1 MPPVIQIPDRMNNW
15 ISIFET
21 DQLYKAEL
29 VKSVLCDNGV
39 EAVILNQK
47 DSSYNTFGTIQV
59 MVSRDHKDQAEE
71 IIKSIHCE

>member
-1 MPPVIQIPDRMNNW
+1 MPPVIQIFDRMSNW

-29 VKSVLCDNGV
+29 VKGVLCDNGV

-59 MVSRDHKDQAEE
+59 MVSRDHKDQAGE

>member
-1 MPPVIQIPDRMNNW
+1 MPPVIQIFDRMNNW

-29 VKSVLCDNGV
+29 VKGVLCDNGV

-59 MVSRDHKDQAEE
+59 MVSRDHKDQAGE

>member
-1 MPPVIQIPDRMNNW
+1 MNNW

-29 VKSVLCDNGV
+29 VKSVLYDNGV

>member
-1 MPPVIQIPDRMNNW
+1 MNNW
-15 ISIFET
+15 VSIYET

-29 VKSVLCDNGV
+29 VKGVLCDNGV

>member
-1 MPPVIQIPDRMNNW
+1 MSPVIQITDRMNNW

>member
-1 MPPVIQIPDRMNNW
+1 MNNW
-15 ISIFET
+15 TSIFET

-29 VKSVLCDNGV
+29 VKEVLCDNGV

-47 DSSYNTFGTIQV
+47 DSSYNAFGTIQV

-71 IIKSIHCE
+71 IIKSISL